1 MGKGKLNQ
9 VEKDRLR
16 ELEEAFAL
24 FNETSNHL
32 THSFEALQ
40 NQVADL
46 QAQLAKSDAEKRQV
60 ADRLERLLNL
70 LPAGVIVLD
79 SSGMI
84 SDMNPSAEEI
94 LGKNAYNQIWLQV
107 VAQVF
112 ERSNGQELITKNKTI
127 FYLSEVE
134 LDDPPGKILL
144 IQDVTSTRQLQ
155 EHMNRNKR
163 LQSMGEMAA
172 SLAHQIRTPL
182 AAALLYVS
190 QLSYDQMDDLKRDR
204 FTNKALHSLKHL
216 EGLVRDMLQYA
227 KGGSVAE
234 SVVSVDQLLLD
245 LQTTVEQQLISSQ
258 SSLQVVNTQ
267 PDLVIKGD
275 KDSLLTALQN
285 LVTNAIDVVRL
296 RAKIELWVEIKDLQ
310 WAEFIVIDY
319 GPGISAEMQEKIFDP
334 FFTSRAKG
342 TGLGLAV
349 VRTVAEAHG
358 GEAWVESKPVTG
370 AQIGSKIGAKFGMR
384 LPLITAEDLV

>member
-1 MGKGKLNQ
+1 MSAAKLNQ
-9 VEKDRLR
+9 QEKDRLL
-16 ELEEAFAL
+16 ELEQAFAL
-24 FNETSNHL
+24 FNETSNQL
-32 THSFEALQ
+32 THAYESLQ

-46 QAQLAKSDAEKRQV
+46 QRQLAQSDAEKRQV

-79 SSGMI
+79 AAGLI
-84 SDMNPSAEEI
+84 SDMNPSAQQI
-94 LGKNAYNQIWLQV
+94 LGKQAYNQAWLEV
-107 VAQVF
+107 VNQVF
-112 ERSNGQELITKNKTI
+112 ERSNGQELITANKTI
-127 FYLSEVE
+127 FHLSEVA
-134 LDDPPGKILL
+134 LDDQPGKIVL

-155 EHMNRNKR
+155 EHVNRHKR

-204 FTNKALHSLKHL
+204 FLNKALLSLKHL

-234 SVVSVDQLLLD
+234 AAVSVDQLLAD
-245 LQTTVEQQLISSQ
+245 LQASMEQQLLNSQ
-258 SSLQVVNTQ
+258 SELKIKNLQ
-267 PDLVIKGD
+267 PGLVIQGD
-275 KDSLLTALQN
+275 MDSLLTALQN
-285 LVTNAIDVVRL
+285 LVVNAIDIVRL
-296 RAKIELWVEIKDLQ
+296 RARISLQVQVLDGAWVEFQ
-310 WAEFIVIDY
+310 VIDQ
-319 GPGISAEMQEKIFDP
+319 GPGIDQQAQEKIFDP
-334 FFTSRAKG
+334 FYTSRAKG

-358 GEAWVESKPVTG
+358 GEVWVESEVGKG
-370 AQIGSKIGAKFGMR
+370 ATFGIK
-384 LPLITAEDLV
+384 LPLITKEE

>member
-1 MGKGKLNQ
+1 MSDAKLNQ

-16 ELEEAFAL
+16 ELEQAFAL
-24 FNETSNHL
+24 FNETSNQL
-32 THSFEALQ
+32 TVSYEALQ

-46 QAQLAKSDAEKRQV
+46 QLQLAKSDEEKRQV

-79 SSGMI
+79 ANGLI
-84 SDMNPSAEEI
+84 SDMNPSAEAI
-94 LGKNAYNQIWLQV
+94 LGKQAYNQAWLQMV
-107 VAQVF
+107 SEVF
-112 ERSNGQELITKNKTI
+112 ERANGQELITHDKTI
-127 FYLSEVE
+127 FHLSEVA
-134 LDDPPGKILL
+134 LDDQPGKIVL

-155 EHMNRNKR
+155 EHVNRHKR

-204 FTNKALHSLKHL
+204 FLNKAVLSLRHL

-234 SVVSVDQLLLD
+234 ADVSVDQLL
-245 LQTTVEQQLISSQ
+245 QEFQSSVEQQLISSQ
-258 SSLQVVNTQ
+258 SSLLIDNPQ
-267 PDLVIKGD
+267 PGLVIHGD
-275 KDSLLTALQN
+275 KDSLQTALQN
-285 LVTNAIDVVRL
+285 LVTNAIDIVRL
-296 RAKIELWVEIKDLQ
+296 RARIELRVEIQSLN
-310 WAEFIVIDY
+310 WIEFIVQDY
-319 GPGISAEMQEKIFDP
+319 GPGISSDMQEKIFDP

-358 GEAWVESKPVTG
+358 GEVRVESKLGKGT
-370 AQIGSKIGAKFGMR
+370 KFIIR
-384 LPLITAEDLV
+384 LPLITKEDLK